1 MLRTRELIGC
11 IEFMSDTE
19 SVWMVKDE
27 EMGDIHCKEKR
38 ITYTSDVWT
47 LNSGGKGKLYVG

>member
-19 SVWMVKDE
+19 SVWMDPQFRRKWEVVCGLRKDHG
-27 EMGDIHCKEKR
+27 EMS
-38 ITYTSDVWT
+38 T
-47 LNSGGKGKLYVG
+47 